1 MTRIN
6 LLQQK
11 IIEMEGG
18 AFQGLCDAYL
28 YKKHHLEN
36 IHSLGAQEGTNKT
49 TVGVPD
55 SYVHHDDGTYTFI
68 MYGHQKLYKSKIEN
82 DIIDCLNDNLKKV
95 PCSDIREIIICHTST
110 NITTAEDKKFRQL
123 SDDVEIELIGLD
135 TIVQDLNR
143 PMYQG
148 IAKDFLGIKID
159 SGQIFSISDFVE
171 AYDKGGMTAPLNID
185 FKFREQEYLELV
197 NDIKTNDVVLVS
209 GPAGVGKS
217 KLVLEVCKKFESESF
232 QVFCVKSNGQSLY
245 DDFTIASSEPGK
257 YLFFLDD
264 INDTTDIRAIIAF
277 VRDFS
282 GTKEIRLVATVRD
295 YEKRK
300 ISRILAEH
308 GLFREKKLSHL
319 TSEQIRTILEESL
332 GITNRMFQDRIVKI
346 SKNNIRL
353 AIFAG
358 KSAIED
364 ITTVNDPTGIFKAY
378 YGKIFNEQFNKS
390 NFIEVLLV
398 ISLLGTVK
406 INEDGFATKLL
417 REFKISWSE
426 FKRISLEFHQLE
438 LVDYYLDEIVKVNDQ
453 SFKDYIL
460 EYSLIEKKLISI
472 SRLLELGFNT
482 NRKQVVS
489 TINTLFNIFPSP
501 ETRDYL
507 SSQILSQWDKAPDD
521 EQDIYLE
528 TFYGLDFIKSL
539 GILKKRIDDY
549 PRRSFEISEE
559 YFKEKLNY
567 KVVNSTELSILSG
580 YKRSECFPEAI
591 ELIIILLD
599 RRPDWFMDIYF
610 IIEKLIY
617 DQYSHITD
625 YEEEYLLLKQI
636 WNLRET
642 QKNNLDF
649 LLLKII
655 DICLVCSGT
664 YTSEGDSSN
673 SITFGNFSVPL
684 TEGSKKLKSLCWEIL
699 SELYKHKNYKSNIH
713 EILNKY
719 HWNGFESDTISS
731 FVFDMKEVKKYFIDT
746 WEELTFE
753 QCLISRKW
761 VEYAKDLKV
770 IIDDS
775 FKRYESNKEFQY
787 CKVIISEGR
796 YERLPENRKKRFEE
810 IENKTNSYTLEDY
823 KCLFSAAKK
832 LENQVNLV
840 DTYLIGE
847 NLSII
852 VRNSNNSNL
861 VAILKLYFELGA
873 PFSGYLSGVTLD
885 LLKLI
890 GFDQTYNFIN
900 QLDFLYKSGWLNTL
914 WTCMPEEFT
923 SKNQIPLLLEHI
935 EKEGVKLNPNIPRY
949 SDLLKFLKIDKMIVQ
964 KVSKLVADL
973 SVDNPQIAHSFLI
986 EFYNNPKELVE
997 VFSEDIDTL
1006 EKMYFS
1012 CDIDFHGQILI
1023 EIIKLDPMFWQTYT
1037 KQVDVTN
1044 FHDTY
1049 DKEIFKKVWL
1059 LDNHKELIDI
1069 AYKNIIVPTY
1079 DFYFNHEKH
1088 ETFFPVDKGQD
1099 SIRNDHIK
1107 SWVLNF
1113 IRENSVDFEAIRK
1126 IFSVFVSNQSIEDK
1140 LDYIAE
1146 FLKYN
1151 KNDEDFKKLTLS
1163 PLSHFWSGSY
1173 VPILDE
1179 EIKFWKTLLTQ
1190 KFLIGLD
1197 FIEIKSFIKE
1207 RIRMLDEAKKAT
1219 LLKEYQDDYL
1229 NP

>member
-28 YKKHHLEN
+28 YKKYHLGN

-49 TVGVPD
+49 TIGVPD
-55 SYVHHDDGTYTFI
+55 SYVRHEDGTYTFI
-68 MYGHQKLYKSKIEN
+68 MYGHQKSYKSKIEN
-82 DIIDCLNDNLKKV
+82 DIIDCLKDNLKKV
-95 PCSDIREIIICHTST
+95 PSSDIRKIIICHTST

-123 SDDVEIELIGLD
+123 SDEAEIELIGLD

-159 SGQIFSISDFVE
+159 SGQIFLISDFVD
-171 AYDKGGMTAPLNID
+171 AYDKGGMTAPLNIN
-185 FKFREQEYLELV
+185 FKFRDEEYLELV
-197 NDIKTNDVVLVS
+197 NAIKKNDVVLVS
-209 GPAGVGKS
+209 GPSGVGKS
-217 KLVLEVCKKFESESF
+217 KLVLEVCKKFENENYH
-232 QVFCVKSNGQSLY
+232 VFCVKSNGQSLY

-264 INDTTDIRAIIAF
+264 INNTTDIRAIIAF

-282 GTKEIRLVATVRD
+282 GAKEIRLVATVRD

-308 GLFREKKLSHL
+308 SLFHEKKLSNM
-319 TSEQIRTILEESL
+319 TSDQVRKILEESL

-358 KSAIED
+358 KSAIKD
-364 ITTVNDPTGIFKAY
+364 INNVNDPTGIFKAY
-378 YGKIFNEQFNKS
+378 YGQIFDEQFNKS
-390 NFIEVLLV
+390 SFPEVLLV

-406 INEDGFATKLL
+406 INEDGFAAKLL
-417 REFKISWSE
+417 QEFKISWSD
-426 FKRISLEFHQLE
+426 FKRISLELHQLE
-438 LVDYYLDEIVKVNDQ
+438 MVDYYLDEIVKVNDQ

-482 NRKQVVS
+482 NRNQIVS

-501 ETRDYL
+501 ETKDYL
-507 SSQILSQWDKAPDD
+507 SSQILSQWNKASDD
-521 EQDIYLE
+521 EQDLYLE
-528 TFYGLDFIKSL
+528 TFYGLDFVKSL
-539 GILKKRIDDY
+539 SILKNRINNY

-559 YFKEKLNY
+559 YFKKKKNY
-567 KVVNSTELSILSG
+567 KVINSPDVSILSG
-580 YKRSECFPEAI
+580 YKRSEYFQEAI

-599 RRPDWFMDIYF
+599 RRPDFFMDIYF
-610 IIEKLIY
+610 AFEELIY

-636 WNLRET
+636 WNLRKT
-642 QKNNLDF
+642 QNKNVDF

-655 DICLVCSGT
+655 DKCLMCSGT
-664 YTSEGDSSN
+664 YTGEGDSLN
-673 SITFGNFSVPL
+673 SIIVGHFLVLF
-684 TEGSKKLKSLCWEIL
+684 TEGSKKLRSLCWEIL
-699 SELYKHKNYKSNIH
+699 SELYKHKNYQNDIH

-719 HWNGFESDTISS
+719 HWNGVESDINSI
-731 FVFDMKEVKKYFIDT
+731 FEFDMLEVKKYFIDT
-746 WEELTFE
+746 WVDYTFE
-753 QCLISRKW
+753 QSLISHKW
-761 VEYAKDLKV
+761 VEYAEDLKV

-775 FKRYESNKEFQY
+775 FKKYESNKDFQY
-787 CKVIISEGR
+787 CKIIISNGR
-796 YERLPENRKKRFEE
+796 FERLSENREKKFKE
-810 IENKTNSYTLEDY
+810 IKNKTSSYTLEDY
-823 KCLFSAAKK
+823 TCLFSVAKK
-832 LENQVNLV
+832 LESINLV
-840 DTYLIGE
+840 DTYLAGE

-852 VRNSNNSNL
+852 VRNISSSKL
-861 VAILKLYFELGA
+861 VDILTLYFEAGA

-885 LLKLI
+885 LLKLV
-890 GFDQTYNFIN
+890 GFDRTYSFIN
-900 QLDFLYKSGWLNTL
+900 QFDFINKGSWLNTI
-914 WTCMPEEFT
+914 WTCLPEELI
-923 SKNQIPLLLEHI
+923 SASQITLMLEHI
-935 EKEGVKLNPNIPRY
+935 EKEGDKLNPNIPRY
-949 SDLLKFLKIDKMIVQ
+949 SDLLKFLSVDQQIVQ
-964 KVSKLVADL
+964 KASRLIASL
-973 SVDNPQIAHSFLI
+973 SVNNSEIAHLFLI
-986 EFYNNPKELVE
+986 EFYNKPKELVK
-997 VFSEDIDTL
+997 VFSKDIDTL

-1012 CDIDFHGQILI
+1012 SKIDFHGEILM
-1023 EIIKLDPMFWQTYT
+1023 EIIKLDSTFWQVYT
-1037 KQVDVTN
+1037 KQVDITN
-1044 FHDTY
+1044 FHDTF

-1059 LDNHKELIDI
+1059 LDNYKELIDI
-1069 AYKNIIVPTY
+1069 AYKNIVAPLY

-1107 SWVLNF
+1107 RWVLNF
-1113 IRENSVDFEAIRK
+1113 ISDNSNDFEVIRK

-1140 LDYIAE
+1140 IDYIAE

-1151 KNDEDFKKLTLS
+1151 KNVEDFKKLSLS

-1179 EIKFWKTLLTQ
+1179 EIRFWTTLLTQ
-1190 KFLIGLD
+1190 KFLIGLE
-1197 FIEIKSFIKE
+1197 FIEIKSFIGE
-1207 RIRMLDEAKKAT
+1207 RIRALEGRKKAT
-1219 LLKEYQDDYL
+1219 LLEEYQDDYL